1 MRSLRSKLIIAF
13 LLVSL
18 VIISLGAFF
27 SRWNTS
33 NAFRRYVFDRN
44 QENFI
49 SLLGDYYDQRGS
61 WEGVQELIPRGPMPM
76 PMGQGMMS
84 PVGDI
89 VLLDARFNVLIGGR
103 GFHIGDRL
111 PQSQQID
118 AIPVESND
126 RVVGYVVL
134 RSDTFREQPWET
146 AFLERLTQTLFIG
159 SIAIVSI
166 AVVLGLFLARSLT
179 NPLQQLT
186 KATRMVAA
194 GNLDVTVDVSSQD
207 ELGELAQAFNTMN
220 QKLAEARDLRRQM
233 TADIAHEL
241 RTPVSVI
248 LGYADGLKENVIPP
262 TEETFDLIQEQAE
275 QLEHLIEDL
284 RTLTRAEAGELALDL
299 APTDP
304 VPLVKRLISAY
315 EPQAVRQEVTLTLDV
330 IEPVPQI
337 FIDTDRVRQILSN
350 LIANALQ
357 YTPAEGHINIHVAST
372 NEEVEFTITD
382 SGPGISEED
391 LDRIFE
397 RFYRRDQSRSRDTGG
412 SGLGLSIAKS
422 LVERQGGRIA
432 VESQPGKGSSFHVA
446 FPHYDPTQ

>member
-1 MRSLRSKLIIAF
+1 MRSLRSKLILAF

-33 NAFRRYVFDRN
+33 NAFRRYIFDQN

-49 SLLGDYYDQRGS
+49 ALLGNYYEQSDS
-61 WEGVQELIPRGPMPM
+61 WEGVQELFPRGPMPM
-76 PMGQGMMS
+76 PMGQGLML

-89 VLLDARFNVLIGGR
+89 VLLDARFNVLISGR
-103 GFHIGDRL
+103 GFHMGDRL
-111 PQSQQID
+111 TQNQLMD

-146 AFLERLTQTLFIG
+146 AFLERLTETLIIG
-159 SIAIVSI
+159 SVAIVSI
-166 AVVLGLFLARSLT
+166 AIVLGIFLARSLT
-179 NPLQQLT
+179 RPLQQLT
-186 KATRMVAA
+186 EATRMVAA
-194 GNLDVTVDVSSQD
+194 GDLDVAVDVNSQD
-207 ELGELAQAFNTMN
+207 ELGELAQSFNTMN

-248 LGYADGLKENVIPP
+248 LGYADGLKDNVIPP
-262 TEETFDLIQEQAE
+262 TEETFELIQEQAE

-284 RTLTRAEAGELALDL
+284 RTLTRAEAGELTLDL
-299 APTDP
+299 AQTDP

-315 EPQAVRQEVTLTLDV
+315 EPQAARQAITLTYAV
-330 IEPVPQI
+330 VEPVPKI
-337 FIDTDRVRQILSN
+337 LVDADRLRQILSN
-350 LIANALQ
+350 LLSNALQ
-357 YTPAEGHINIHVAST
+357 YTPAEGSISMRVASMDQ
-372 NEEVEFTITD
+372 EVVFTITD
-382 SGPGISEED
+382 SGPGIPAED

-397 RFYRRDQSRSRDTGG
+397 RFYRRDPSRSRDTGG
-412 SGLGLSIAKS
+412 SGLGLSIVKS
-422 LVERQGGRIA
+422 LVERQGGRIT
-432 VESQPGKGSSFHVA
+432 VESEPGKGATFRVV
-446 FPHYDPTQ
+446 FPHYDQEP